1 MVLPVPTGV
10 KAPAVSTLRQRDSGI
25 AGSTSA
31 PAATSIVWFRRGSE
45 AGG

>member
-25 AGSTSA
+25 ARSMSA
-31 PAATSIVWFRRGSE
+31 PAAASVVWFRRGAE